1 MCCFHRCELLY
12 CIIFIQDAQE
22 QPAAVIEGAA
32 QEQPAAEFEVSA
44 KEQPAEEMEIVAP
57 DIAAQDK
64 YAPDEVT

>member
-1 MCCFHRCELLY
+1 M
-12 CIIFIQDAQE
+12 
-22 QPAAVIEGAA
+22 IEGAA

-57 DIAAQDK
+57 NIAAQDK